1 MGKLWKITIFHGR
14 THYFY
19 GHFSIAMQMFTRGY
33 ELNQPESAGE
43 KNLCLNYSKWFVK
56 KNHGMLGKKS
66 PTILG
71 DSSSFSPSHLPF
83 GRIQYTPFSDT
94 DLSNPYKMWTIS
106 WDILS
111 IVSCSHIDWASGA
124 DAVCENTTSQVH
136 SLAKP
141 RSKIYKGLTPLE
153 HRLQC
158 SNMLS
163 SGSLTQPWK
172 MVQS

>member
-1 MGKLWKITIFHGR
+1 MFDGKTMENHHFSWENSLFLWP
-14 THYFY
+14 
-19 GHFSIAMQMFTRGY
+19 FSIAMQMFTRGY

-106 WDILS
+106 
-111 IVSCSHIDWASGA
+111 
-124 DAVCENTTSQVH
+124 
-136 SLAKP
+136 
-141 RSKIYKGLTPLE
+141 
-153 HRLQC
+153 
-158 SNMLS
+158 
-163 SGSLTQPWK
+163 
-172 MVQS
+172 